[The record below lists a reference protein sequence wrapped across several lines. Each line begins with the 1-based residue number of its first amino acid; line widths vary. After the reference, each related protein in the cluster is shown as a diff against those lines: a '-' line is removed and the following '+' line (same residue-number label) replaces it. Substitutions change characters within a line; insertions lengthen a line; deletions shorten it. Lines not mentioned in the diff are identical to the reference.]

1 MTGSAVPTPLTGA
14 GPKPAPLG
22 RRMAAFVYEA
32 LLLFGLGLVPGAL
45 GALFF
50 AQTGQRNPL
59 QSETAL
65 QVFALVFYGI
75 YFVWFWSA
83 RGQTL
88 AMQTWR
94 IRLQTADGLP
104 PGQGRALA
112 RYAACCAL
120 WFALPALAAGAAHLR
135 PLASLGLV
143 GAWIVFYALLALAE
157 PGHQF
162 WHDRL
167 CGTWLVDARGEI
179 AAAGLRQRLR

>member
-1 MTGSAVPTPLTGA
+1 MTEPAVPAALAGA
-14 GPKPAPLG
+14 APKTAPLG

-32 LLLFGLGLVPGAL
+32 LLLFGLGLIPGAL
-45 GALFF
+45 GAIFF

-59 QSETAL
+59 QGETAL

-94 IRLQTADGLP
+94 IRLQAADGRP
-104 PGQGRALA
+104 PSQGRALS
-112 RYAACCAL
+112 RYTACCAL

-157 PGHQF
+157 PERQF

-167 CGTWLVDARGEI
+167 CGTRLVDARGEP
-179 AAAGLRQRLR
+179 AAATLR